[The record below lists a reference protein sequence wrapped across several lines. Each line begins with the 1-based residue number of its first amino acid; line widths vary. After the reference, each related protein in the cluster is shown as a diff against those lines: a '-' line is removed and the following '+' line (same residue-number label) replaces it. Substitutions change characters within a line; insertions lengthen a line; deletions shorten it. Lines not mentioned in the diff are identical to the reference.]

1 MRSCRNL
8 ITALACATLAIVACN
23 TTEKNESQSDVLG
36 QAPSALLHP
45 AKSSWVAYEPPSG
58 DFTVHFPS
66 PPQHVSEVSTLP
78 NDSKKVKYDIYLAQE
93 KDGSTFM
100 ISKIQYPTAFD
111 EANHDTV
118 LEGVMKEMVGG
129 NPTNVLVKTTKGQFL
144 NNPSLD
150 FSIKNSDFSVH
161 SKAMICDKVLYV
173 LTVMDRDPNFIEED
187 FKAFEDSF
195 ALKGGK

>member
-1 MRSCRNL
+1 MKSYRNL
-8 ITALACATLAIVACN
+8 ITVTAVAILAATACN
-23 TTEKNESQSDVLG
+23 STEKNESQS
-36 QAPSALLHP
+36 AAASLHP

-58 DFTVHFPS
+58 DFTVRFPS
-66 PPQHVSEVSTLP
+66 PPQHVSEVSSLP
-78 NDSKKVKYDIYLAQE
+78 NDSKNDSKMVKYDIYLAQE

-100 ISKIQYPTAFD
+100 ISKIQYPSAFD

-144 NNPSLD
+144 NFPCLD

-161 SKAMICDKVLYV
+161 SKAMICDTVLYV
-173 LTVMDRDPNFIEED
+173 LTVMDRDPNFIEQD

-195 ALKGGK
+195 ALKGSK